1 MSSPKN
7 SYSSSSILLHWITA
21 IAMFALFFTHEGEN
35 WSPMYEFHVS
45 GGAILGIFILW
56 RVIRRPFMGFPEK
69 PSQPAVFNWIST
81 IVIWGILLTTFVVTV
96 TGYLLPWT
104 LGKSLAIYDIFAI
117 PSFMNGSYAIHEI
130 VEQIHDIA
138 GHVIVPLVL
147 LHILGALKHLLI
159 DRDGVMQ
166 RMIKGYKGGR

>member
-1 MSSPKN
+1 
-7 SYSSSSILLHWITA
+7 
-21 IAMFALFFTHEGEN
+21 
-35 WSPMYEFHVS
+35 MYEFHVG

-56 RVIRRPFMGFPEK
+56 RVIRRPFMGFPKK
-69 PSQPAVFNWIST
+69 PSQPAVLNRIST
-81 IVIWGILLTTFVVTV
+81 IVIWGMLLTTFIVTV

-104 LGKSLAIYDIFAI
+104 LGQSLAIYDFFAI
-117 PSFMNGSYAIHEI
+117 PSFMNGSYAIHEV

-159 DRDGVMQ
+159 NRDGVMQ
-166 RMIKGYKGGR
+166 RMIKGQKGGH